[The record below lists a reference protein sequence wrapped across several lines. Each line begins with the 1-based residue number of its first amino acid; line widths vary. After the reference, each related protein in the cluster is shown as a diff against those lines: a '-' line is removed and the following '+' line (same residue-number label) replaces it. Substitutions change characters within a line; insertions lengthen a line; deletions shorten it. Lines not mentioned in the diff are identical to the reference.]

1 MFYVSKF
8 NKTVENVSF
17 LELSNYPYYSAMQQG
32 ITVLKLPPWSAADNF
47 MENIMRDLFTEGYV
61 DILAGQIVSGVAEQA
76 ETLSISSGCV
86 WLTVEGVSQ
95 DYCLEAGDTLT
106 VPAGRLVV
114 METISPCSLVRVGTG
129 VRLPAPSQPQ
139 LSRERGAAVA
149 A

>member
-1 MFYVSKF
+1 MLNF
-8 NKTVENVSF
+8 
-17 LELSNYPYYSAMQQG
+17 
-32 ITVLKLPPWSAADNF
+32 PPWPAADNF

-61 DILAGQIVSGVAEQA
+61 DILAGQVVSGVAQQA

-114 METISPCSLVRVGTG
+114 METISPCSLVRVGTS
-129 VRLPAPSQPQ
+129 VRLPVLPQLPAQSQP
-139 LSRERGAAVA
+139 SRKCGAAVA